1 MEVQLEIEK
10 FTMLKDALTWLS
22 GRLFAFR
29 RDENGAI
36 LLLSLMLFVGMV
48 VFGGLAVDL
57 ANHERTRTTFQT
69 HLDNAVLAA
78 ASLSQALTPEETVMS
93 YMTSAGLDASGV
105 EVETSTETIGNIV
118 VGRTVYASMDESIGT
133 YFFRF
138 FNYDTLEMKIE
149 SQATERVEDIEIS
162 LVLDVSGSMGW
173 WSSDGSGIKINALK
187 TAASDFVDAV
197 LSEAE
202 EGRVSISIIPYAQK
216 VNVGADL
223 LRQYNATQ
231 EHSYSNCV
239 DFSSQDFNSLAVYPE
254 TQIQR
259 TGHFRSSNR
268 SYPNQ
273 GNKTYGNWVCRT
285 DPGFK
290 ITPLSS
296 SATDLKADIQNLYPD
311 GTTSIEIGAKWGLA
325 LLDPS
330 AQEPVSALVSEGLV
344 HSAFR
349 GRPHPHNADNNM
361 KVLIIMTDGENTEEQ
376 QLRPGYIAGESDVFK
391 YTGNGGPYYNVLS
404 NERYGADDGDGR
416 PGEEYFYASYPEV
429 SSGRGRGRGRGR
441 GNNHTE
447 GNEDGDPFWNNDP
460 LDSNEQ
466 FSSENYIGGNLTWAE
481 VWAEMSP
488 FYYAYN
494 MRARQLNNS
503 YYWYYS
509 MWAQWNDMIVEIGSA
524 EKDTRLRALCN
535 EAHQAGI
542 VTYTIGMDVTKSNS
556 LEILKDCASTEAH
569 YFDVK
574 GMEIQAAFDMIAASI
589 SMLRLTK

>member
-1 MEVQLEIEK
+1 MEDKFDVET
-10 FTMLKDALTWLS
+10 FTMPKDVRTWFS
-22 GRLFAFR
+22 GRLFAFQ
-29 RDENGAI
+29 RDESGAI

-57 ANHERTRTTFQT
+57 ANHERNRTTFQT

-78 ASLSQALTPEETVMS
+78 ASLSQVLTPEEIVMS
-93 YMTSAGLDASGV
+93 YMTSAGLDASKV
-105 EVETSTETIGNIV
+105 KVETSTETIGNIV
-118 VGRTVYASMDESIGT
+118 VGRTVHASMDESIGT

-138 FNYDTLEMKIE
+138 FDYDTLGMKIE

-173 WSSDGSGIKINALK
+173 SASDGSGIKMNALK

-216 VNVGADL
+216 VNVGPDL

-239 DFSSQDFNSLAVYPE
+239 DFSSQDFDSLAVYPE
-254 TQIQR
+254 AEIQR
-259 TGHFRSSNR
+259 TGHFRNSNR

-296 SATDLKADIQNLYPD
+296 NATELKANIQNLYPD

-330 AQEPVSALVSEGLV
+330 AQEPVSALVSEGIV
-344 HSAFR
+344 HPAFS

-361 KVLIIMTDGENTEEQ
+361 KVLVIMTDGENTEEQ
-376 QLRPGYIAGESDVFK
+376 QLRPGYIAGESDLFK
-391 YTGNGGPYYNVLS
+391 YTGNGGSYYNVS
-404 NERYGADDGDGR
+404 STERYGAADGDGTF
-416 PGEEYFYASYPEV
+416 GEKYFYASYPEV
-429 SSGRGRGRGRGR
+429 SGGK
-441 GNNHTE
+441 GNSKNKKNDNE

-460 LDSNEQ
+460 LDSNAQ
-466 FSSENYIGGNLTWAE
+466 FSSETYAGGNLTWAE

-503 YYWYYS
+503 RYWYYS
-509 MWAQWNDMIVEIGSA
+509 MWDQWNDIIVEIDRD

-535 EAHQAGI
+535 LARQAGI

-569 YFDVK
+569 YFDVE
-574 GMEIQAAFDMIAASI
+574 GMEIQTAFEMIAASI

>member
-1 MEVQLEIEK
+1 MEVQLEIEN
-10 FTMLKDALTWLS
+10 FTMLKDALTWIS
-22 GRLFAFR
+22 GRLFAFQ

-78 ASLSQALTPEETVMS
+78 ASLSQVLTPEEIVMS
-93 YMTSAGLDASGV
+93 YITSAGLDASGV
-105 EVETSTETIGNIV
+105 KVTTSTETIGDIV
-118 VGRTVYASMDESIGT
+118 VGRTVHASMDESIGT

-138 FNYDTLEMKIE
+138 FDYDELGMRIE

-173 WSSDGSGIKINALK
+173 SASDGSGIKINALK

-216 VNVGADL
+216 VNVGPDL

-239 DFSSQDFNSLAVYPE
+239 DFSSQDFDSLAVYPE
-254 TQIQR
+254 AEIQR
-259 TGHFRSSNR
+259 TGHFRNSNR

-296 SATDLKADIQNLYPD
+296 NATELKANIQNLYPD

-330 AQEPVSALVSEGLV
+330 AQEPVSALVSEGFV
-344 HSAFR
+344 HPAFR

-361 KVLIIMTDGENTEEQ
+361 KVLVIMTDGENTEEQ
-376 QLRPGYIAGESDVFK
+376 QLRPRYISGESDLFK
-391 YTGNGGPYYNVLS
+391 FTGNGGPYYNVSS
-404 NERYGADDGDGR
+404 NERYGADDGDR
-416 PGEEYFYASYPEV
+416 TFGEEYFYASYPEV
-429 SSGRGRGRGRGR
+429 SDGK
-441 GNNHTE
+441 GNGKGKNKKNDTE
-447 GNEDGDPFWNNDP
+447 GNEDGDPFWNNDA

-466 FSSENYIGGNLTWAE
+466 FSSKSYAGGNLTWAE

-503 YYWYYS
+503 RYWYYS
-509 MWAQWNDMIVEIGSA
+509 MWDQWNDIIVEIDRDQ
-524 EKDTRLRALCN
+524 KDTRLRALCN
-535 EAHQAGI
+535 LARQAGI

-569 YFDVK
+569 YFDVE
-574 GMEIQAAFDMIAASI
+574 GMEIKAAFEMIAASI